1 MYTQRFGLTSEPF
14 SIAPDPRFLFMSE
27 RHREALAHLL
37 YGVTAGGGFVLLTGD
52 VGAGKTTVCRC
63 FLGQL
68 PAGCEVACIFNPKL
82 SVRELLQTVCHE
94 FGITAPELGTVKQYV
109 DPLNERLLAA
119 HAAGRHSVLVID
131 EAQNLAPE
139 VLEQLRLLTNLE
151 TDTRKLLQIVLIGQP
166 ELRAM
171 LAAPGMEQLAQRVI
185 ARYHLEPLSEP
196 ETAAYVR
203 HRLAVAGLQGPM
215 PFDDALLRRIHR
227 HTRGVPRRINLLCD
241 RALLGAY
248 AQGRS
253 AVSASTLEQA
263 AREVVGAA
271 KDDSRRAGKL
281 RAAPVAAAA
290 AAGGVLA
297 LAAVLGW
304 QAWRPGAGEAT
315 SGAGP
320 AVSAALPQQAGASA
334 PATPVEGGSAI
345 VASGSVTAPGGAP
358 VSAPVSAPASGPTE
372 SGQPGMEAATPALAQ
387 GQTRAAPADAV
398 ADPRL
403 AADAGAGQTAVPT
416 LDAATL
422 AGQAASLWSDPADA
436 WRALAA
442 VWPVDAGSG
451 DPCAQ
456 LARSGIGCW
465 QGKTTLA
472 LVRQLD
478 RPGWLTL
485 QAAGGPRAIV
495 LLTGLGDGAALLR
508 GPDGAIRVSLATL
521 ATLWQGDFAT
531 LWRAPPGYTQ
541 GSVQPD
547 GPLAGWLL
555 EQLGAYQAGALP
567 LDLPLRQRIQAFQRA
582 QGLDPDGIAGAL
594 TLMQLARAAGADE
607 PRLERVR

>member
-68 PAGCEVACIFNPKL
+68 PAGCEVAYVFNPKL

-94 FGITAPELGTVKQYV
+94 FGIAVPDQGSVKRYV
-109 DPLNERLLAA
+109 DPLNEHLLAA

-131 EAQNLAPE
+131 EAQSLAPE

-151 TDTRKLLQIVLIGQP
+151 TDTCKLLQIVLIGQP
-166 ELRAM
+166 ELREM

-185 ARYHLEPLSEP
+185 ARYHLGPLSGP

-215 PFDDALLRRIHR
+215 PFDDVLLRRIHGF
-227 HTRGVPRRINLLCD
+227 TRGVPRRINLLCD

-248 AQGRS
+248 AQGQS
-253 AVSASTLEQA
+253 SVSAATLEQA
-263 AREVVGAA
+263 AREVFGAA
-271 KDDSRRAGKL
+271 KDDSRRPGTL
-281 RAAPVAAAA
+281 RAASIAVGA
-290 AAGGVLA
+290 AAGAGLV

-304 QAWRPGAGEAT
+304 QAWRPGAGDDAPV
-315 SGAGP
+315 G
-320 AVSAALPQQAGASA
+320 VAAQGQAGAGRDASGTHPGA
-334 PATPVEGGSAI
+334 ADVTGATPVPAA
-345 VASGSVTAPGGAP
+345 VAATARPGGD
-358 VSAPVSAPASGPTE
+358 SG
-372 SGQPGMEAATPALAQ
+372 
-387 GQTRAAPADAV
+387 V
-398 ADPRL
+398 AD
-403 AADAGAGQTAVPT
+403 GAVVPS

-422 AGQAASLWSDPADA
+422 AGMAGSLWSDPADA

-442 VWPVDAGSG
+442 AWPAAVG
-451 DPCAQ
+451 DGDEPCAQ
-456 LARSGIGCW
+456 LARAGYGCW
-465 QGKTTLA
+465 RGEATLA

-478 RPGWLTL
+478 RPGWLSL
-485 QAAGGPRAIV
+485 QAADGPRAIV

-508 GPDGAIRVSLATL
+508 GPDGAMHVTLATL

-531 LWRAPPGYTQ
+531 LWRAPPGYLG
-541 GSVQPD
+541 GSVRPD

-567 LDLPLRQRIQAFQRA
+567 LDLPLRQRIEAFQRA
-582 QGLDPDGIAGAL
+582 QGLEPDGIAGAL
-594 TLMQLARAAGADE
+594 TLMQLTRATGTDE

>member
-37 YGVTAGGGFVLLTGD
+37 YGVTAGGGFVLLTGA

-68 PAGCEVACIFNPKL
+68 PAGCEVAYVFNPKL
-82 SVRELLQTVCHE
+82 SVTELLQTACHE
-94 FGITAPELGTVKQYV
+94 FGIAVPEQGSVKRYV
-109 DPLNERLLAA
+109 DPLNEHLLAA

-166 ELRAM
+166 ELREM

-185 ARYHLEPLSEP
+185 ARYHLEPLSGP

-248 AQGRS
+248 AQGQP
-253 AVSASTLEQA
+253 AVSASTLDQA
-263 AREVVGAA
+263 AREVFGAAQDGSHRAGTLRAVPIAVGAA
-271 KDDSRRAGKL
+271 AG
-281 RAAPVAAAA
+281 AA
-290 AAGGVLA
+290 LA
-297 LAAVLGW
+297 LAALLGW
-304 QAWRPGAGEAT
+304 QAWRPGAGDEAMVDVAAPGASVAGRDASGELAPGAAGVT
-315 SGAGP
+315 VALAPPGAGAQAASTP
-320 AVSAALPQQAGASA
+320 TAGTGTAVAA
-334 PATPVEGGSAI
+334 PAGDAGDAI
-345 VASGSVTAPGGAP
+345 VPG
-358 VSAPVSAPASGPTE
+358 
-372 SGQPGMEAATPALAQ
+372 ATPAAIVVSARPGGDPGLAD
-387 GQTRAAPADAV
+387 GAV
-398 ADPRL
+398 
-403 AADAGAGQTAVPT
+403 VPT

-422 AGQAASLWSDPADA
+422 AGLAGSLWADPADA

-442 VWPVDAGSG
+442 AWPAAAVEGSE
-451 DPCAQ
+451 PCAQ
-456 LARSGIGCW
+456 LARAGYGCW
-465 QGKTTLA
+465 QGKATLA

-478 RPGWLTL
+478 RPGWLSL

-531 LWRAPPGYTQ
+531 LWRTPPGFTG
-541 GSVQPD
+541 GSVRPD

-567 LDLPLRQRIQAFQRA
+567 LDLPLRQRIEAFQRA

-594 TLMQLARAAGADE
+594 TLMQLTRATGADA

>member
-14 SIAPDPRFLFMSE
+14 SIAPDPRFLYMSE

-37 YGVTAGGGFVLLTGD
+37 YGVTAGGGFVLLTGA

-68 PAGCEVACIFNPKL
+68 PAGCEVAYVFNPKL
-82 SVRELLQTVCHE
+82 SVTELLQTACHE
-94 FGITAPELGTVKQYV
+94 FGIAVPEQGSVKRYV
-109 DPLNERLLAA
+109 DPLNEHLLAA

-166 ELRAM
+166 ELREM

-185 ARYHLEPLSEP
+185 ARYHLEPLSGP

-248 AQGRS
+248 AQGQS
-253 AVSASTLEQA
+253 AVSAATLEQA
-263 AREVVGAA
+263 AREVFGAA
-271 KDDSRRAGKL
+271 KDDSPHTGRL
-281 RAAPVAAAA
+281 RAVPIAAAA
-290 AAGGVLA
+290 AAGAVLA

-304 QAWRPGAGEAT
+304 QAWGPGAGEGAAVDVAAPGASVAGRDA
-315 SGAGP
+315 SGAP
-320 AVSAALPQQAGASA
+320 APGAAGATAAALPPGAGAQAAATPTAGAGSAVAAPAGEAADTIVPGATPAPAAVVASA
-334 PATPVEGGSAI
+334 P
-345 VASGSVTAPGGAP
+345 PGAD
-358 VSAPVSAPASGPTE
+358 
-372 SGQPGMEAATPALAQ
+372 PG
-387 GQTRAAPADAV
+387 V
-398 ADPRL
+398 AD
-403 AADAGAGQTAVPT
+403 GTVVPA
-416 LDAATL
+416 LDAAML

-451 DPCAQ
+451 DPCVQ
-456 LARSGIGCW
+456 LARAGVGCW
-465 QGKTTLA
+465 QGKATLA

-485 QAAGGPRAIV
+485 QAAGGPRTIV

-531 LWRAPPGYTQ
+531 LWRTPPGYTQ
-541 GSVQPD
+541 GSVQPG

-567 LDLPLRQRIQAFQRA
+567 LDLPLRQRIEAFQRA